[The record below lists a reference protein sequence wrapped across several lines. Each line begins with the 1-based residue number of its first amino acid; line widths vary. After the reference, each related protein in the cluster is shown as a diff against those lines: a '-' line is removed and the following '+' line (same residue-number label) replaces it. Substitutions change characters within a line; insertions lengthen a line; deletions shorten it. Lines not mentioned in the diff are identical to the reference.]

1 MANIM
6 KERWIG
12 KARENDGNDRIFKKY
27 KEKIF
32 QGCESELI
40 ETDPEFM
47 ERFNHFVFDEV
58 VNQVKLDDKIG
69 FMAILA
75 ALLGCQGKEAFRELL
90 PAAMDLGVTP
100 VEVKEIVYQ
109 AAAYL
114 GMGRVLPFLKIT
126 NEVLTEK
133 GVSLPL
139 KGQAGNTVENRR
151 RQEHRYKWRS
161 SEKECRISGSPVLG
175 RAGTSINGWLKT
187 ALGIITRETGLTTNK
202 GR

>member
-1 MANIM
+1 MAM
-6 KERWIG
+6 TE
-12 KARENDGNDRIFKKY
+12 FSKKY

-139 KGQAGNTVENRR
+139 EGQAGNTVENRR
-151 RQEHRYKWRS
+151 
-161 SEKECRISGSPVLG
+161 
-175 RAGTSINGWLKT
+175 
-187 ALGIITRETGLTTNK
+187 ETGTQVQVEIFGEGMQDFWQSGPRESRHINQWLAENCFGDYYTRNV
-202 GR
+202 